1 MPRKAQHHPKIQNH
15 SSAVQVALEDHEIE
29 TINFLIKRGEKIE
42 IIVPSYT
49 PKNTNPDI
57 LMRGVIWEMKSPI
70 VNNDNS
76 ISRLFYHALAQ
87 STNLI
92 FDLRRLKKSDQK
104 PHNQLM
110 KLATKSRRLNQI
122 LIIRKNGQVE
132 EYRKK

>member
-1 MPRKAQHHPKIQNH
+1 MSRKAQHHPKIQNH
-15 SSAVQVALEDHEIE
+15 SQTVQVALEDHEIE
-29 TINFLIKRGEKIE
+29 TVNFLIEHGESVELIM
-42 IIVPSYT
+42 PSNT

-57 LMRGVIWEMKSPI
+57 LMRGVIWEMKSPT

-76 ISRLFYHALAQ
+76 ISRLFYRALTQ